1 MLLTLAQGPAPAEF
15 GWWLASR
22 ASGVVALLCI
32 TVSVGIGLAM
42 AGKIAARPLGARL
55 MALHQHTA
63 LAGLVAI
70 AVHGLT
76 LLGDA
81 QLRPS
86 LGDIAVPS
94 TSEYEPLW
102 TGLGVTG
109 GWLAAAL
116 GLTYYVRDRIG
127 PKRWRSPHK
136 LTIFVYVLG
145 VAHTLGAGT
154 DAGQPWLLAMLA
166 LTGAPVLFLFVM
178 RVLTPRP
185 APAFRPFRVVG
196 LTHESGT
203 VVSLTLVP
211 ADKKPIAPHQPGQ
224 FVPVRA
230 AGLTRSYSLSAA
242 PGGERYRISVKRE
255 PGGRMSEHLH
265 EKVAVGDVLEVGKP
279 AGRFVLDEKSTRPAV
294 LLSAGI
300 GVTPVLAMLDA
311 LASAGSR
318 RPVWWLHGA
327 RCGSEHPFRDEVRA
341 RLARLP
347 GAQSY
352 VSYSRPDPW
361 DEPLPTGR
369 LTTETVLQ
377 LGVPLDA
384 DLRLCGTPG
393 FVKDL
398 TDGLRAAGAERI
410 TSESFGGAAKP
421 ASPGGE
427 SRRVGA
433 AGAGAA
439 IAFARSDVSTTWDE
453 SFSSLL
459 DLAEAHAVPN
469 EASCRIGSCHGCRA
483 TVLSGEVHHD
493 PEPIDPPP
501 AGSALLCCAPPGA
514 TSCSTPRR
522 RLKKGPWSGGAQP
535 RLWAPRKFEDNAGGI
550 VENLCGDPRPRMSVI
565 QAAGLFQGSPR
576 RRASL
581 RRRRGR
587 PRARPGRRR

>member
-22 ASGVVALLCI
+22 ASGIVALLCI

-42 AGKIAARPLGARL
+42 AGKVAARPLGAQL
-55 MALHQHTA
+55 MAIHQHTA

-81 QLRPS
+81 HLSPS
-86 LGDIAVPS
+86 LGDIAIPF
-94 TSEYEPLW
+94 TSEHEPLW

-116 GLTYYVRDRIG
+116 GLTYYVRDKIG
-127 PKRWRSPHK
+127 PKRWRSLHK
-136 LTIFVYVLG
+136 LTILVYVLG

-185 APAFRPFRVVG
+185 AAAFRPFKVVG
-196 LTHESGT
+196 LTHESAT
-203 VVSLTLVP
+203 VLSLTLVP
-211 ADKKPIAPHQPGQ
+211 ADRKPIAPHRPGQ
-224 FVPVRA
+224 FVPVRV
-230 AGLTRSYSLSAA
+230 AGVTRSYSLSAA

-255 PGGRMSEHLH
+255 PGGRVSEHLH
-265 EKVAVGDVLEVGKP
+265 EKVAVGDVLEVGAP
-279 AGRFVLDEKSTRPAV
+279 AGRFVLDEQSPRPVV

-311 LASAGSR
+311 LAAAGSR

-347 GAQSY
+347 GAQAY

-361 DEPLPTGR
+361 DEPLPSGR
-369 LTTETVLQ
+369 LTAETVLS

-384 DLRLCGTPG
+384 DFHLCGTPG
-393 FVKDL
+393 FVTDL
-398 TDGLRAAGAERI
+398 TGGLRAAGAQRI
-410 TSESFGGAAKP
+410 TSESFGGAP
-421 ASPGGE
+421 AP
-427 SRRVGA
+427 RAPFATRA
-433 AGAGAA
+433 PAGAGHA

-453 SFSSLL
+453 SFTSLL

-469 EASCRIGSCHGCRA
+469 AASCRVGSCHGCRA

-493 PEPIDPPP
+493 PEPLDPPP
-501 AGSALLCCAPPGA
+501 AGSALLCCARP
-514 TSCSTPRR
+514 
-522 RLKKGPWSGGAQP
+522 Q
-535 RLWAPRKFEDNAGGI
+535 
-550 VENLCGDPRPRMSVI
+550 GDVVLD
-565 QAAGLFQGSPR
+565 A
-576 RRASL
+576 
-581 RRRRGR
+581 
-587 PRARPGRRR
+587 